1 METIYRTKLTEL
13 GPEVPEFLDMGL
25 LILFKAG
32 APPELAEMSAM
43 HEPESFR
50 EEPPKVGDI
59 LVIGDRDLR
68 ITAVGA
74 KAWKNV
80 RDLGHVVFKFNGGDE
95 TEAPGEIYIE
105 ETEGLSELFRPGARL
120 EIRTGAGSTAAT

>member
-1 METIYRTKLTEL
+1 METIYLTEFTEL

-25 LILFKAG
+25 LVLFKAG

-50 EEPPKVGDI
+50 EEPPRAGDMLI
-59 LVIGDRDLR
+59 IGSRELR
-68 ITAVGA
+68 ITAIGE

-80 RDLGHVVFKFNGGDE
+80 RELGHVVLKFNGQDQ
-95 TEAPGEIYIE
+95 TELPGEIYVE
-105 ETEGLSELFRPGARL
+105 ETDRLSELIRPGARL
-120 EIRTGAGSTAAT
+120 EIRAAGF

>member
-1 METIYRTKLTEL
+1 METIYRTEITEL

-43 HEPESFR
+43 HEPETFR

-59 LVIGDRDLR
+59 LAVGDRELR
-68 ITAVGA
+68 ITAVGER
-74 KAWKNV
+74 AWKNV
-80 RDLGHVVFKFNGGDE
+80 RDLGHVVFKFNGQDE
-95 TEAPGEIYIE
+95 TEAPGEIYLE
-105 ETEGLSELFRPGARL
+105 ETEGLSELFQPGTRL
-120 EIRTGAGSTAAT
+120 EIKAASS

>member
-1 METIYRTKLTEL
+1 MMETIYRTEITEL

-43 HEPESFR
+43 HEPETFR

-59 LVIGDRDLR
+59 LAVGDRELR
-68 ITAVGA
+68 ITAVGER
-74 KAWKNV
+74 AWKNV
-80 RDLGHVVFKFNGGDE
+80 RDLGHVVFKFNGQDE
-95 TEAPGEIYIE
+95 TEAPGEIYLE
-105 ETEGLSELFRPGARL
+105 ETEGLSGLFQPGTRL
-120 EIRTGAGSTAAT
+120 EIKAASS

>member
-1 METIYRTKLTEL
+1 METIYLTEFTEL

-32 APPELAEMSAM
+32 APPELAEMSAL

-50 EEPPKVGDI
+50 EEPPRAGDTI
-59 LVIGDRDLR
+59 VLDSRELR
-68 ITAVGA
+68 ITAVGE

-80 RDLGHVVFKFNGGDE
+80 RELGHVVLKFNGQEGE
-95 TEAPGEIYIE
+95 TEMPGEIYVE
-105 ETEGLSELFRPGARL
+105 ETDGLENLIQPGTRL
-120 EIRTGAGSTAAT
+120 EIKTAAP